1 MLVIIAILVAI
12 LVPVTSSAR
21 RSAQIQ
27 DSVQHLRQLYLN
39 LQTYRADADGS
50 DTTFESYYTLGLPP
64 AQLER
69 GPIYLQNSALLKSPC
84 GAIRSAFET
93 SGYSLQLGHIDPV
106 FVLFDPLLGPQQPKE
121 FREHLATHRE
131 NSVMFTDVNC
141 NSPDTNLADPY
152 STKRGVAVLFSGR
165 LVNKVGRGT
174 ASALGWYSA
183 P

>member
-1 MLVIIAILVAI
+1 MAQPNAISRSSLGRSTLQSGLTLVEVVVVLVIIAILVAI

-84 GAIRSAFET
+84 GAIRSAF
-93 SGYSLQLGHIDPV
+93 
-106 FVLFDPLLGPQQPKE
+106 
-121 FREHLATHRE
+121 
-131 NSVMFTDVNC
+131 
-141 NSPDTNLADPY
+141 
-152 STKRGVAVLFSGR
+152 
-165 LVNKVGRGT
+165 
-174 ASALGWYSA
+174 
-183 P
+183 